1 MTNRILTLTAAVLA
15 APLSGQE
22 LPADPGDFADLVA
35 EGSVPASK
43 LFDRGCPSESE
54 WSGAAL
60 EALEARAETDMA
72 TRRSLARAVGR
83 IADCPEADRAR
94 MRDWVVGWVNTVWV
108 DPDAPRWT
116 SDFDVNAPTENQID
130 SLVADNRLV
139 LALAP
144 FVAEDRIQALARKIA
159 CDARLYSSIRHNAN
173 LLLARDRLEWVD
185 VPRPNRPWYESDMI
199 TRIPMMR
206 LETGPKC
213 RGFEPPGS

>member
-159 CDARLYSSIRHNAN
+159 CDSRLGGGV
-173 LLLARDRLEWVD
+173 RLVTPTISW
-185 VPRPNRPWYESDMI
+185 PA
-199 TRIPMMR
+199 
-206 LETGPKC
+206 TGW
-213 RGFEPPGS
+213 SW